1 MRRGFRW
8 PSVVLAIFVAWTV
21 ALPALAQTSTGAIEG
36 TVKDESG
43 SVLPGVTVEARSP
56 ALIEQARV
64 FTTDARGEYRFL
76 RLPVGTYDLK
86 FTLEGFGPMER
97 AGIIINAGFTATV
110 DVGMKVGGIQETVT
124 VTGESP
130 VVDVRGS
137 TSQTVLTDQVID
149 TIPSSRNVFD
159 MSKFVIGSS
168 TSTPDVGG
176 STQAIYS
183 AIQVHGSRGNDRG
196 YYRDGVRTS
205 LFFGDGDAP
214 RVYNTTGAMA
224 EVNYETAAI
233 PASVPN
239 GGVVI
244 NMVTKDGG
252 DRLSGNFF
260 TSTKVR
266 ESSNLDQDLRDR
278 GVTYTSGSQHVHDI
292 DASAGFPIKRERVWF
307 FGEVRHFKITS
318 LLANQT
324 GLDGKQAWSSTT
336 KYESFLKGTYQVN
349 RQNKLTGS
357 FAYDGYV
364 TPYRREE
371 ATFVSDEAA
380 GYNTTGQLNHVILL
394 NWTMTKGNN
403 WIVEAGF
410 SYMNVGSETTYRPEV
425 GPESRS
431 RLDIITSTLTGAPT
445 RVRQD
450 NNYKRD
456 YHASATHVFDA
467 AGSHELRF
475 GSQGDWGQFPD
486 NRYNK
491 NDIIYRYRNG
501 VPDSVDLVNTPV
513 NSKTTIREF
522 GFYVQDSWRIA
533 KRLSVNAG
541 VRYDYFKVFIP
552 EQYAPA
558 GTYVG
563 ERRFSR
569 IPVVTWNNVVPRFG
583 VSYDLLG
590 TGRTVLKGSASQ
602 YMGVEAAGVAQDVN
616 PMFRSTNRCT
626 WVDLN
631 KDNYATEN
639 ELSKCQGWTGGASS
653 TIDPNLRR
661 PFNREY
667 SFGVQHELARNT
679 GLTVMYFRR
688 ENRDMRAYQNRAVP
702 ADSYIP
708 VTITNPLDNSP
719 LVMYNQNPST
729 TGKQD
734 NVLTNSTKLDSTYN
748 GVEVAVQRRFSPGS
762 YLQVGY
768 HYGRVIGR
776 TTTAELNDPNND
788 IFTKGGISNDE
799 PHQLKVSA
807 AYVLPWNI
815 STSAFISLASGHTKQ
830 RTLTVGRALVPNLT
844 RSSQSVR
851 LEPNDVNRYPSRNL
865 VDIRFGRIFRLGRR
879 QVEPFA
885 DLYNLMNV
893 NTVLSEVTTLGSS
906 LGVVSSTINPR
917 LIRLGLKASF

>member
-1 MRRGFRW
+1 MTRAFPR
-8 PSVVLAIFVAWTV
+8 PPL
-21 ALPALAQTSTGAIEG
+21 ALAMFLLLTASLPTAAQTFTGAIEG
-36 TVKDESG
+36 TVTDDSG
-43 SVLPGVTVEARSP
+43 AVLPGVTVEVRSP
-56 ALIEQARV
+56 ALIEQSRL
-64 FTTDARGEYRFL
+64 FTTDARGAYRFL
-76 RLPVGTYDLK
+76 RLPVGTYSLK
-86 FTLEGFGPMER
+86 FSLEGFGGLER
-97 AGIIINAGFTATV
+97 TEIIINSGFTATI
-110 DVGMKVGGIQETVT
+110 DVSMKVGGIAETVT

-130 VVDVRGS
+130 IVDVRGS
-137 TSQTVLTDQVID
+137 TSQTVLTDKVID

-159 MSKFVIGSS
+159 MSKFIIGSS

-252 DRLSGNFF
+252 DRITGNLF
-260 TSTKVR
+260 SSVKVH
-266 ESSNLDQDLRDR
+266 ESSNLDQELIDR
-278 GVTYTSGSQHVHDI
+278 GVTYASGTDWVHDI
-292 DASAGFPIKRERVWF
+292 DVSSGLPIKKDRIWF
-307 FGEVRHFKITS
+307 FGEYRHFKIKS
-318 LLANQT
+318 LLANQV
-324 GLDGKQAWSSTT
+324 GLDGEQAWSSTT
-336 KYESFLKGTYQVN
+336 KYQSFLKGTIQAN
-349 RQNKLTGS
+349 RQNKITVS

-380 GYNTTGQLNHVILL
+380 GYNTTGQINHVILT
-394 NWTMTKGNN
+394 NWTMTKGNS

-425 GPESRS
+425 TEASRS

-450 NNYKRD
+450 NNYKKD
-456 YHASATHVFDA
+456 YHASATHVFDL

-475 GSQGDWGQFPD
+475 GSQGDWGDFPD

-491 NDIIYRYRNG
+491 NDIIYRYRSG
-501 VPDSVDLVNTPV
+501 IPDSVNLVNTPV

-522 GFYVQDSWRIA
+522 GLYVQDSWRIA
-533 KRLSVNAG
+533 NRLSINAG

-563 ERRFSR
+563 ERSFPKMEV
-569 IPVVTWNNVVPRFG
+569 ITWNDVVPRLG
-583 VSYDLLG
+583 LSYDLRG
-590 TGRTVLKGSASQ
+590 NGRTVLKASASQ

-626 WVDLN
+626 WVDFN
-631 KDNYATEN
+631 RDNYATSD
-639 ELSKCQGWTGGASS
+639 ELSKCQGWTGGA
-653 TIDPNLRR
+653 TAQIDPNLKR

-667 SFGVQHELARNT
+667 SFGVHQQLRENLGAT
-679 GLTVMYFRR
+679 AMYFRR
-688 ENRDMRAYQNRAVP
+688 ENRDMRAYRNLAVP
-702 ADSYIP
+702 RDSYIP
-708 VTITNPLDNSP
+708 VTIVNPLDGSP
-719 LVMYNQNPST
+719 LTMYNQNPAT
-729 TGKQD
+729 AGKQA
-734 NVLTNSTKLDSTYN
+734 NVMVNSGQLDSTYN
-748 GVEVAVQRRFSPGS
+748 GVELAVQRRFSPGS

-776 TTTAELNDPNND
+776 ITTAELNDPNND
-788 IFTKGGISNDE
+788 IFTQGGIGNDE

-807 AYVLPWNI
+807 A
-815 STSAFISLASGHTKQ
+815 
-830 RTLTVGRALVPNLT
+830 
-844 RSSQSVR
+844 
-851 LEPNDVNRYPSRNL
+851 
-865 VDIRFGRIFRLGRR
+865 
-879 QVEPFA
+879 
-885 DLYNLMNV
+885 
-893 NTVLSEVTTLGSS
+893 
-906 LGVVSSTINPR
+906 
-917 LIRLGLKASF
+917 